1 MVTVLLSSAWRQAHY
16 LRFMR
21 RIRMYLYVEVFKKA
35 LDFEGRATRK
45 EYWCFYLINM
55 LIYIILN
62 LLDIMLGVY
71 SFEAGVGILSLI
83 FIIVVLIP
91 GLAVTFRRLH
101 DIGRSGWW
109 FLVNLIPLIGPIIFL
124 IFMLLDSQ
132 EGENRYGLSP
142 KAIAA

>member
-1 MVTVLLSSAWRQAHY
+1 
-16 LRFMR
+16 
-21 RIRMYLYVEVFKKA
+21 MYLYVEVFKKA
-35 LDFEGRATRK
+35 LDFEDRATRK

-55 LIYIILN
+55 LIYIILS

-83 FIIVVLIP
+83 FILVVLIP

-109 FLVNLIPLIGPIIFL
+109 FLINLIPLIGPIIFL

-132 EGENRYGLSP
+132 EGENKYGLSP